1 MANEP
6 ERPIENALRA
16 YAEQR
21 RRQAGQ
27 LGELHPADRRTLQAE
42 VARTFPPS
50 QAPGRQG
57 FLSFVMGVWPRLV
70 WGFALLL
77 GLGLLAWHF
86 SPSPNR
92 PLTELAKNEKLPSLL
107 PAKTSQSQKLADNEV
122 AAKAPEALPP
132 AAPAAASFF
141 DKAKDAPAGP
151 ELGQNVT
158 QLSTSRSAVADSLG
172 PSRAEPELAASAP
185 AQSAA
190 FFLSQERE
198 QQETQSTQLFVR
210 ASAQPSVA
218 GAAARQESATA
229 SLLDSFRVEQT
240 GQQMRV
246 IDRDGS
252 VYTGSLMPPQAI
264 ATRPMQRAAN
274 PSALTAA
281 RDSSQT
287 VSSNLVTLSRAL
299 SSAPQTFSF
308 RVAGTNLSL
317 KQQVVF
323 SGQLMPL
330 AVSLAGV
337 GATNGPSGIG
347 GRRITSTQLGLPLVP
362 DCRII
367 GSAVV
372 DGGPEIPINALPANK

>member
-6 ERPIENALRA
+6 ERPVENALRA

-27 LGELHPADRRTLQAE
+27 LGELHPADRRILQAE
-42 VARTFPPS
+42 VARTFPPL
-50 QAPGRQG
+50 QTPGRQG
-57 FLSFVMGVWPRLV
+57 FLSIIIGVWPRLV
-70 WGFALLL
+70 GGCALLL
-77 GLGLLAWHF
+77 GIGLLAWHF
-86 SPSPNR
+86 SSSPNR
-92 PLTELAKNEKLPSLL
+92 LTELAKNEKLPSRM
-107 PAKTSQSQKLADNEV
+107 PVEVSKSQELADNR
-122 AAKAPEALPP
+122 AATATSAALAPT
-132 AAPAAASFF
+132 APAAASVY
-141 DKAKDAPAGP
+141 DKAKDAPAGL
-151 ELGQNVT
+151 ELAQTVT
-158 QLSTSRSAVADSLG
+158 QLSTSRSAVAASSAS
-172 PSRAEPELAASAP
+172 SRAEPELAASAP

-198 QQETQSTQLFVR
+198 QQEKQLTQLFVR
-210 ASAQPSVA
+210 APAETGLA
-218 GAAARQESATA
+218 GAAARQRPAAA

-240 GQQMRV
+240 GQQVRV

-252 VYTGSLMPPQAI
+252 VYTGSLTPPQVTANR
-264 ATRPMQRAAN
+264 ALQRAAN

-287 VSSNLVTLSRAL
+287 VNSNRAALSRAI
-299 SSAPQTFSF
+299 STAPQTFSF

-330 AVSLAGV
+330 VVSLAGV
-337 GATNGPSGIG
+337 GATNGPSGG
-347 GRRITSTQLGLPLVP
+347 MAGRVITPAQQSLPSVP